1 MVGASQ
7 QAADKSEK
15 KRGKQPKKF
24 VDQRS
29 AAIEL
34 ALSAAEIQEGKSRE
48 KVEKRKQALVSSSF
62 TSPLILPLICP
73 PDLQKAIKSTKEGSS
88 KSSGKVKIKEKKAII
103 AAQKAQK
110 KKEKVKARKET
121 KGAGNRKEKD
131 GRAGESSNV
140 EKRADPVRARKRVSF
155 A

>member
-34 ALSAAEIQEGKSRE
+34 ALSIAEIQEGKSRE
-48 KVEKRKQALVSSSF
+48 KVEKRKQAL
-62 TSPLILPLICP
+62 
-73 PDLQKAIKSTKEGSS
+73 KATKSTKKYSNKPS
-88 KSSGKVKIKEKKAII
+88 RKDIIKEKKAII

-110 KKEKVKARKET
+110 KKEKVKVRKEI
-121 KGAGNRKEKD
+121 KAVGNRKGKD

-140 EKRADPVRARKRVSF
+140 EKRADPVRAKKRVSF